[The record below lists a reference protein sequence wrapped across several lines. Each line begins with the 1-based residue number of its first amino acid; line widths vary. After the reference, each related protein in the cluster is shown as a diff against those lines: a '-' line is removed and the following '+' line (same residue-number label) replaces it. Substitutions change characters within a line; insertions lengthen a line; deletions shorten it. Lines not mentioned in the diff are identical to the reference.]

1 MLGRCQPVL
10 RCAVGAVS
18 FLLVVCLC
26 VCVCVLGA
34 GMCLCQDHQELE
46 TNAAEPGVILEEA
59 GSLLGFGFHGLPW

>member
-10 RCAVGAVS
+10 RCAVGAVF

-26 VCVCVLGA
+26 VCVLGA
-34 GMCLCQDHQELE
+34 DMCLCQDHQEVE

-59 GSLLGFGFHGLPW
+59 GSFLGFGFHGLPS